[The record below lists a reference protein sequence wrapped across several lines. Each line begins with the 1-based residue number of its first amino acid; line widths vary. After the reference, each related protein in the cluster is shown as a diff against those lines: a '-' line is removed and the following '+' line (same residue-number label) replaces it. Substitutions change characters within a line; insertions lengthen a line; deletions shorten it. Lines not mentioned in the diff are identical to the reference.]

1 MALGLA
7 LIDGRIGVSGKQL
20 TPFLPNDATEV
31 TMNVLRTPEDR
42 FQNLPEFPFRPHYV
56 EVNGSRMR
64 EGLRMHYVD
73 EGSGEPILCLH
84 GEPSW
89 SYLYRRMI
97 PLLSRRHRVVAPDW
111 IGFGRSD
118 KLPEVADYSFQL
130 HYETL
135 VAFLEALDLQGITL
149 VCQDWGGL
157 LGLTA
162 ASEMPERF
170 ARLVIMN
177 TFLPVGEE
185 SLGEGFETWLA
196 FVKRVGKRLQVG
208 RLMARSFQREES
220 RTAAIRAAYDAP
232 FPDPDYRAGVAAFPL
247 LVPQTADDPG
257 AAEMRHARERLS
269 RWQKPALVLFSDGDP
284 ITRGADDFFR
294 QLIPSA
300 REQPEITVAGAGHFL
315 QEDKGPEIAHHI
327 LDFIERSPL

>member
-1 MALGLA
+1 M
-7 LIDGRIGVSGKQL
+7 K
-20 TPFLPNDATEV
+20 
-31 TMNVLRTPEDR
+31 VLRTPDDR
-42 FQNLPEFPFRPHYV
+42 FQNLPEFPYRPHYAD
-56 EVNGSRMR
+56 VNG
-64 EGLRMHYVD
+64 LRVHYVD

-97 PLLSRRHRVVAPDW
+97 PLLSPRHRIVAPDW

-118 KLPEVADYSFQL
+118 KLPEVADYSFHM

-135 VAFLEALDLQGITL
+135 TGFIEALDLRRVTL

-162 ASEMPERF
+162 AADIPERF

-185 SLGEGFETWLA
+185 PLGEGFERWLA
-196 FVKRVGKRLQVG
+196 FVERVGKRLQAG
-208 RLMARSFQREES
+208 RLMARSFEREES
-220 RTAAIRAAYDAP
+220 QTPAIRAAYDAP
-232 FPDPDYRAGVAAFPL
+232 FPGPEYRAGAAAFPL
-247 LVPQTADDPG
+247 LVPQKADDPG
-257 AAEMRHARERLS
+257 AAEMRRARERLS

-284 ITRGADDFFR
+284 IMRGGDRFFR

-300 REQPEITVAGAGHFL
+300 REQPEITVEGAGHFL
-315 QEDKGPEIAHHI
+315 QEDKGPEIARHI
-327 LDFIERSPL
+327 LDFVDRSPL

>member
-1 MALGLA
+1 
-7 LIDGRIGVSGKQL
+7 
-20 TPFLPNDATEV
+20 
-31 TMNVLRTPEDR
+31 MNVLRTPDDR
-42 FQNLPEFPFRPHYV
+42 FQNLPEFPYRPHYV
-56 EVNGSRMR
+56 ELND
-64 EGLRMHYVD
+64 LRVHYVE
-73 EGSGEPILCLH
+73 EGSGDPILCLH

-89 SYLYRRMI
+89 SYIYRRMI
-97 PLLSRRHRVVAPDW
+97 PLLSAHHRVVAPDW

-118 KLPEVADYSFQL
+118 KLPEIADYSFQL

-135 VAFLEALDLQGITL
+135 TRFLEALDLERITL
-149 VCQDWGGL
+149 VCLDWGGP

-177 TFLPVGEE
+177 TFLPIGEE
-185 SLGEGFETWLA
+185 ALGEGFATWLA

-220 RTAAIRAAYDAP
+220 RSPAIRAADDAP
-232 FPDPDYRAGVAAFPL
+232 FPDPDYRAGAAAFPL
-247 LVPQTADDPG
+247 LVPQAADDPG
-257 AAEMRHARERLS
+257 AAEMRRARERLS
-269 RWQKPALVLFSDGDP
+269 QWEKPALVLFSDGDP
-284 ITRGADDFFR
+284 ITRGADRFFR

-300 REQPEITVAGAGHFL
+300 HEQPQITVEGAGHFL
-315 QEDKGPEIAHHI
+315 QEDKGPEIANYI